1 MSKQDYQKIMDMTFK
16 SSFLSNN
23 LAKLL
28 SKEISVEDY
37 KKSLLQKI
45 SEISSKN
52 PSLTED
58 QKYQMLMT
66 SKDDKIETPNQSSE
80 TQKLIENCEKTDKID
95 ATKTFLNNFTTI
107 YILLLFITLGLSM
120 LMTGLNLKL
129 GKPALITNETEET
142 TKGTFK
148 ILEDA
153 NENNQDLEFSS
164 GEDVKFN
171 LNFKKHSL
179 LIMPKMKKIVFPTF
193 EGVLGFVIKY
203 GLSIVNIS
211 IGLFGRFFKDK
222 IKWFKMRVAMIFITL
237 PFIRLSMLYKINQ
250 EFLNNYSNQN
260 IEFYKSKELFQYNP
274 KNLPYNLYVE
284 IANSLFSIFLAL
296 NHISA
301 YVIDV
306 FYKSNSYLC
315 EYIKNIF
322 EIKNKLN

>member
-1 MSKQDYQKIMDMTFK
+1 MSKQDYQKVMDMTFK
-16 SSFLSNN
+16 GSFLSNN

-28 SKEISVEDY
+28 SKEISLDDY
-37 KKSLLQKI
+37 KKLLLQKI

-52 PSLTED
+52 PSSTEE

-66 SKDDKIETPNQSSE
+66 AKDDKIETPNQSSE
-80 TQKLIENCEKTDKID
+80 TQKLIENFEKSEKSEI
-95 ATKTFLNNFTTI
+95 KRTFLNNFSTI
-107 YILLLFITLGLSM
+107 YILLLFLTLGLSM

-142 TKGTFK
+142 TKGSFK

-153 NENNQDLEFSS
+153 NENDQDLELSS
-164 GEDVKFN
+164 GEDIKLN

-179 LIMPKMKKIVFPTF
+179 LIMPKMQKIVFPTF

-222 IKWFKMRVAMIFITL
+222 IKWFKMRIAIVFITL
-237 PFIRLSMLYKINQ
+237 PFIRLYMLNKINQ
-250 EFLNNYSNQN
+250 QFINNYSNQN
-260 IEFYKSKELFQYNP
+260 IDFYKSKELFQYNP
-274 KNLPYNLYVE
+274 RNLPYNLYVE

-301 YVIDV
+301 YVIDE

-322 EIKNKLN
+322 ELKNKLK